1 MRAAAAAA
9 GSRWGMHEIQPAFML
24 CCGPFDAE
32 QTSFIRLQPR
42 RSIFVVG
49 GRRRQRLRREQAAR
63 IHPSRRRPPLAAA
76 VHPSI
81 HFQSAG
87 RHKTA
92 ARRPE
97 RSPPPMRAPSFPSL
111 RVRPRARLCLHFA
124 ATPQELLSW
133 PCSWRRRPTAAAP
146 GRAARMHRRGSGCI
160 CLPAAVADVCRP
172 RVGMRHRVAEFAAG
186 RRELGPKP
194 RVRVPKSEIRNSQSA
209 VRVPKR
215 AAAEAAAAEE
225 EAIKLARSACR
236 PS

>member
-92 ARRPE
+92 ARRLPAAGKK
-97 RSPPPMRAPSFPSL
+97 SAADASAFLSFPSRSPSRSPL
-111 RVRPRARLCLHFA
+111 PSLCCDSSGVVVVAVLVAPPANSGGARKSGQDASARLGMHLFA
-124 ATPQELLSW
+124 S
-133 PCSWRRRPTAAAP
+133 RRR
-146 GRAARMHRRGSGCI
+146 R
-160 CLPAAVADVCRP
+160 CLPAACGNEAQSGRVCCWPPRTRP
-172 RVGMRHRVAEFAAG
+172 KA
-186 RRELGPKP
+186 
-194 RVRVPKSEIRNSQSA
+194 QSA
-209 VRVPKR
+209 SPEVRNPKFAVR
-215 AAAEAAAAEE
+215 GPSSETSRR
-225 EAIKLARSACR
+225 RSGR
-236 PS
+236 GRGRGH